1 MKTKLPSFFCL
12 LYVLFLFHYGN
23 VLAQEQIGT
32 VEYNP
37 FVQKMSGK
45 SMHAK
50 TTALTLPFFEDF
62 TDYHAIPDQTKWID
76 RQVYINNTMAVNA
89 YSRGVATFD
98 AINEYGKPY
107 DTSNPNSIRYAD
119 SLTSQQIDLSGKI
132 AADSIYFSFLFQA
145 AGMGFA
151 PEKNDS
157 LMLYFKSSKL
167 SSNWIKVWS
176 KSDSIL
182 TDFKQVMI
190 ALIDTQFLHSG
201 FQFRFIN
208 KASMGVND
216 DVWNI
221 DYIRMHSGRNRFDT
235 AINDV
240 AFTQTPTNLLND
252 YTAMPYR
259 QYLSNASAERASK
272 FKSVIKNNFNTNQNI
287 TNFGY
292 AAYTSPS
299 LISLSSD
306 AGSNKNIAAKAREE
320 VEFNTYSSTPSFG
333 YFDEVIFE
341 HKYYLQAPLGD
352 GNKENDTVKAQQIF
366 DNYLAYDDGTAE
378 MSYFLNLFP
387 TLPGKIAIEQHL
399 NQPDTLRGVAIYFGR
414 QVPLASNKY
423 FSIVVYQTIAYG
435 SSSADKIIYE
445 IENLQPNYRDT
456 INHFWIY
463 KFDKPVPMSKG
474 TFYIGT
480 TQAALSGSDS
490 LYIGLDRNRL
500 GGNHA
505 YYNVLNVWNPSLV
518 SGALMI
524 RPLLGQEIIGSNIN
538 EQKIIQKTAVAIW
551 PNPTSEELNFS
562 LDRKE
567 IDIHYEIKNLLGQTI
582 QKSNITDQAQKI
594 NLQQLPSGHYQIQFF
609 SKNSI
614 FQIQQFVKK

>member
-1 MKTKLPSFFCL
+1 MKTKQTNFFRL
-12 LYVLFLFHYGN
+12 LFVLLLIQN
-23 VLAQEQIGT
+23 CTALAQEQIGP
-32 VEYNP
+32 VDYNP
-37 FVQKMSGK
+37 FVQKK
-45 SMHAK
+45 SSKLIHAK

-62 TDYHAIPDQTKWID
+62 TNYTALPDQTKWMD

-89 YSRGVATFD
+89 VSRGVATFD

-107 DTSNPNSIRYAD
+107 DTSNPNIIRFAD
-119 SLTSQQIDLSGKI
+119 SLTSQAIDLSGKKPI
-132 AADSIYFSFLFQA
+132 DSIYFSFLYQP
-145 AGMGFA
+145 AGNGFA

-157 LMLYFKSSKL
+157 LMLYFKSSKTG
-167 SSNWIKVWS
+167 SNWIKVWS
-176 KSDSIL
+176 KSDSVL
-182 TDFKQVMI
+182 ADFKQVMI
-190 ALIDTQFLHSG
+190 ALIDTQYLHSG

-221 DYIRMHSGRNRFDT
+221 DYIRMNTGRNKFDT

-240 AFTQTPTNLLND
+240 AFTLTPTNLLND

-272 FKSVIKNNFNTNQNI
+272 FKSVIKNNFNTAQNI
-287 TNFGY
+287 ANY
-292 AAYTSPS
+292 AYSAYTSPT
-299 LISLSSD
+299 LISLASD
-306 AGSNKNIAAKAREE
+306 AGTNKNIASKASED
-320 VEFNTYSSTPSFG
+320 VEFNTYSSSPSAS
-333 YFDEVIFE
+333 YYDQMIFE
-341 HKYYLQAPLGD
+341 NKYYLQAPVGD
-352 GNKENDTVKAQQIF
+352 ANKENDTIIGQQIF

-423 FSIVVYQTIAYG
+423 FSVVVYQSIAYG
-435 SSSADKIIYE
+435 SSTVDKIIYE
-445 IENLQPNYRDT
+445 IENLQPSYRDT

-463 KFDKPVPMSKG
+463 KFEKPIPMPKG

-500 GGNHA
+500 TGNHA
-505 YYNVLNVWNPSLV
+505 YYNVLNVWTPSLV

-524 RPLLGQEIIGSNIN
+524 RPLMGQEIVGSNIN
-538 EQKIIQKTAVAIW
+538 ALNNFSKKPIAIW
-551 PNPTSEELNFS
+551 PNPVAEELHFALAS
-562 LDRKE
+562 HED
-567 IDIHYEIKNLLGQTI
+567 DVYFEIKNLLGQTM
-582 QKSNITDQAQKI
+582 QNGNIGQQQEI
-594 NLQQLPSGHYQIQFF
+594 NVQQLPSGQYQIQFF
-609 SKNSI
+609 SKNNI
-614 FQIQQFVKK
+614 FDVQQFVKK